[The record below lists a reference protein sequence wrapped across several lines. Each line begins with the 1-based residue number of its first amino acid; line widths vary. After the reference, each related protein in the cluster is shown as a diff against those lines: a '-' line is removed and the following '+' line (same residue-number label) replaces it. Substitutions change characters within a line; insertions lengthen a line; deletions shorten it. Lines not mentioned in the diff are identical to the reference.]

1 MLIAFQLICF
11 KVITCI
17 FVPSWLNLQPAISE
31 IASISDKDVVG
42 KFFLDSIRK
51 LLDATKAA
59 NAEPVDD
66 SSMQIETNAN
76 TNSMTRFARVCVL
89 AFLLYIF
96 RFQLKPDGVSIWIS
110 GLYYWILQ
118 LHWCLAWL
126 PSLSM
131 FYSVMWNLQLR
142 YILWSNVNYFLAL
155 SM

>member
-1 MLIAFQLICF
+1 M
-11 KVITCI
+11 
-17 FVPSWLNLQPAISE
+17 NLQPAISE

-96 RFQLKPDGVSIWIS
+96 RFQLKTDGVSI
-110 GLYYWILQ
+110 
-118 LHWCLAWL
+118 
-126 PSLSM
+126 
-131 FYSVMWNLQLR
+131 
-142 YILWSNVNYFLAL
+142 
-155 SM
+155 